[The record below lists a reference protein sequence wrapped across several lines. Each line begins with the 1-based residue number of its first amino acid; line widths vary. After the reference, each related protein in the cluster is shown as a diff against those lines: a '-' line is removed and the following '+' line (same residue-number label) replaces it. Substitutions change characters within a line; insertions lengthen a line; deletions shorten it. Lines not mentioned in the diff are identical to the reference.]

1 MMAWMEAI
9 AIAAPVSLQLL
20 TISIQAAGTKC
31 CIKQIAATSSQ
42 TCSCG
47 YPAF

>member
-9 AIAAPVSLQLL
+9 AIAARVSLQLL

-31 CIKQIAATSSQ
+31 CIK
-42 TCSCG
+42 
-47 YPAF
+47 